1 MRKNCEKTRHR
12 KEYSRNNLYD
22 RIYYIRN
29 HKSIIVYI
37 SMNSVETL
45 DLTKIPLIFFS
56 CEELHTLYLF
66 TYDFMTSITLLYFC
80 DGIQFLTKL

>member
-1 MRKNCEKTRHR
+1 
-12 KEYSRNNLYD
+12 
-22 RIYYIRN
+22 
-29 HKSIIVYI
+29 
-37 SMNSVETL
+37 MNSVETL